1 MKCVALQEHY
11 KLRLKDAG
19 TTKVSQT
26 TIMNGRSER
35 GHKLGTGFAVHE
47 SVIHMIKEFKDVNPR
62 ISTLT
67 LKDKNL
73 HIVLINVHAPTED
86 KDEEKKEEFY
96 DALEEV
102 FDSTV
107 GNIKIVL
114 GDLNAKIGKE
124 KIYHNVA
131 RAHSLHEHSNDNGS
145 RIANFALGKGL
156 IIKST
161 MFPRKDIYKYTW
173 ISPDGRQKNQI
184 DRVLINNRFRNSI
197 TNVRT
202 LRGADAD
209 SDHLLVGIWIRVKFK
224 KQYRRKLN
232 TIDRYDIEK
241 LEEVNIQKDYIRR
254 ICETFKGQQIT
265 NTNDVN
271 DVWIKIRNA
280 VQQTAKIT
288 LGTKKNRKKPWFHKI
303 CEDANINIKE
313 CTYPTLEEIKGQ
325 VHRLKNHK
333 SPGEDC
339 VQAELLKKG
348 GENVIQWIWQVI
360 RIVWTTE
367 KLPDDW
373 KVAVVCPIHKKGDK
387 QDCNNYRGI
396 SLLNVAYKIFSNCVL
411 DRIKEKADQ
420 IIGHYQGGFR
430 ADRSTTDQMFIIIQ
444 LYQKSWEF
452 DKEIHTLFV
461 DFKKAYDSI
470 HRESLLNIMKEF
482 HFPQKLVN
490 LVSISVMETS
500 IRVKIGNS
508 ITEPATVNSGLRQGD
523 SLSPILFN
531 VALEKV
537 IREMKIGPNK
547 GIRLQNTSIGVLA
560 YADDIVLMEESQ
572 DSLKSLFSKLHK
584 AASKVGQCVNEGK
597 TEYMFLSRRELP
609 FCQFIKIDHF
619 EFKRVEQ
626 FKYLGSFLT
635 EKNNVTNEIAARIQA
650 GNRCYYGLTKILSS
664 RTISRRMKE
673 RLYTSLIRP
682 VVLYGSET
690 WPIREMDEHKFMVFE
705 RKVLRKIYGPVKDE
719 ITGEWRRRKNIE
731 LEILYGN
738 ADIVEVMRSRRLRWA
753 GHAWRSQNPLLHAVM
768 EQNPIGKRPLGRPRM
783 RWEDVVKKDVERLG
797 GCSNWRMLA
806 LDREVWKLG
815 CETGWS

>member
-1 MKCVALQEHY
+1 
-11 KLRLKDAG
+11 
-19 TTKVSQT
+19 
-26 TIMNGRSER
+26 
-35 GHKLGTGFAVHE
+35 
-47 SVIHMIKEFKDVNPR
+47 
-62 ISTLT
+62 
-67 LKDKNL
+67 
-73 HIVLINVHAPTED
+73 
-86 KDEEKKEEFY
+86 
-96 DALEEV
+96 
-102 FDSTV
+102 
-107 GNIKIVL
+107 
-114 GDLNAKIGKE
+114 
-124 KIYHNVA
+124 
-131 RAHSLHEHSNDNGS
+131 
-145 RIANFALGKGL
+145 
-156 IIKST
+156 
-161 MFPRKDIYKYTW
+161 
-173 ISPDGRQKNQI
+173 
-184 DRVLINNRFRNSI
+184 
-197 TNVRT
+197 
-202 LRGADAD
+202 
-209 SDHLLVGIWIRVKFK
+209 
-224 KQYRRKLN
+224 
-232 TIDRYDIEK
+232 
-241 LEEVNIQKDYIRR
+241 
-254 ICETFKGQQIT
+254 
-265 NTNDVN
+265 
-271 DVWIKIRNA
+271 
-280 VQQTAKIT
+280 
-288 LGTKKNRKKPWFHKI
+288 
-303 CEDANINIKE
+303 
-313 CTYPTLEEIKGQ
+313 
-325 VHRLKNHK
+325 
-333 SPGEDC
+333 
-339 VQAELLKKG
+339 
-348 GENVIQWIWQVI
+348 
-360 RIVWTTE
+360 
-367 KLPDDW
+367 
-373 KVAVVCPIHKKGDK
+373 
-387 QDCNNYRGI
+387 
-396 SLLNVAYKIFSNCVL
+396 
-411 DRIKEKADQ
+411 
-420 IIGHYQGGFR
+420 
-430 ADRSTTDQMFIIIQ
+430 MFIIRQ
-444 LYQKSWEF
+444 LYQTSWEF

-531 VALEKV
+531 VVLEKV
-537 IREMKIGPNK
+537 IREMKIGPNN
-547 GIRLQNTSIGVLA
+547 GIRLQNTSIGILA

-584 AASKVGQCVNEGK
+584 AASKVGLCVNEGK

-609 FCQFIKIDHF
+609 FCQSIKIDHF

-690 WPIREMDEHKFMVFE
+690 WPIRKMDEHKFMVFE

-719 ITGEWRRRKNIE
+719 ITVEWRRRKNIE

-738 ADIVEVMRSRRLRWA
+738 ADIVEVIRSRRLRWA

-815 CETGWS
+815 YRHKADYILEQRAWDRFKSKDSSLKKKAVAWGVTTTMKEKRKIGGGCGFKTAIKAAKNTMKKNIGEKNLTKLTKKCVAVARKTFNIKKTKVPRTITIPKKGGVLPLIPIFVGLSALGALTGCVANVVKVANDFNRNAPSHLGKGLYLTPYKGNILIIDHGHISGNGKPYASKILESPTWLEICKIANDLIITTGTYFFKYLNDICVVQDLENIKICCLGMGVLSYVNKKIEIESPCYYNLDEKLKKYLGFQNRTFDFSLDINTSTMYVPNSNEKYINIEKQCEFRLGRNGQIPLASIGLCFDEYLSNCLGFDYIGNFKKLIPINKTWPRGKEIVLGVRLG